1 MAVSKTARGQRTGW
15 FRRVVRAPELTVV
28 AATALVI
35 VGFVILAPHSFLSA
49 RNVGSFMTAAAQ
61 LGAVAI
67 GAATLMI
74 AGEFDLSTGSNYA
87 FTGIA
92 IGLLASH
99 LHSPMWLAM
108 IAGLV
113 IATLIGLINGLIT
126 LWTGIPSFI
135 TTLGTWLVWFGL
147 SLALSGGFFVNV
159 PTDAV
164 SLNILGGALGNQFY
178 ASVIWWLVLGA
189 IMVVFLRRTRLG
201 NWIFA
206 VGGKPEAARA
216 VGVPVMRVKLAAF
229 AFVGFTAGL
238 SAIFTLGQQGSMSS
252 LYGQNLALEAIAASV
267 IGGCSLFGGI
277 GTVIGAMLGATMM
290 SMLNSGLV
298 LAGAPTFWYQTFVGA
313 IIIAAVV
320 TNTAM
325 SRRILKAG

>member
-1 MAVSKTARGQRTGW
+1 MTATKGLERRRTGW
-15 FRRVVRAPELTVV
+15 LKQLVRAPELTVI
-28 AATALVI
+28 AATILVI
-35 VGFVILAPHSFLSA
+35 IGFVIMAPHSFLST

-61 LGAVAI
+61 LGTVAI

-87 FTGIA
+87 FSGIA
-92 IGLLASH
+92 IGLMASS
-99 LHSPMWLAM
+99 LHAPVWLAVLLGV
-108 IAGLV
+108 AV
-113 IATLIGLINGLIT
+113 STCIGLINGLIT

-135 TTLGTWLVWFGL
+135 TTLGGWLVWFGL

-159 PTDAV
+159 PTDARV
-164 SLNILGGALGNQFY
+164 LGVLGGPLGRQFY

-189 IMVVFLRRTRLG
+189 VMVLFLRRTRMG

-206 VGGKPEAARA
+206 VGGKPDAARA
-216 VGVPVMRVKLAAF
+216 VGVPVFRVKLAAF

-238 SAIFTLGQQGSMSS
+238 GAVFTLGQQGSMSS